1 MATGA
6 GRDATRAPPVR
17 ARLAA
22 ALAAACVAM
31 APTPALA
38 RPAMAQRLVELRD
51 QVRMFPDTV
60 LARLL
65 ELQPAIG
72 AETPRVQAELLVQI
86 SSARSRLDQHDAA
99 AAIADSIVGYGRA
112 LKDDAIVVKGLLAQE
127 TAAYARDDNKAAH
140 RYVFEAEKLAL
151 RTGDK
156 SLQAEAGL
164 EAGVARAELG
174 DFPGALT
181 TVQSAVNAARALE
194 DDPMPLFHALRA
206 LTRLHIQTKNRA
218 KAYATLDELT
228 ALAERQRLPLQM
240 VLLKTSEYIVNIS
253 FGQPERGRRA
263 LLECLALERKLGARY
278 MLPSTLNNV
287 ADSYLK
293 ARDYPRAAQYAAAAL
308 RAANG
313 LHFTGSD
320 AAAHSNLGQAYLG
333 MGRIA
338 EGKKNFEASL
348 AWFEQTQ
355 SKPDIQSLL
364 LEYGQALEDAG
375 DMTGAIQAYH
385 RERAISNELFQS
397 KRRQAVLELQEWYAA
412 DQKQRQIE
420 LLSRENRIKDVELDN
435 RRLAQR
441 LWWLLATVFGLASV
455 AGGLLYRRVRQA
467 NGQLEAKNHTLK
479 TQATR
484 DPLTGLYNRR
494 HFHDTMDSLPAA
506 ARADAATGALFLLD
520 VDHFKH
526 INDRHG
532 HAAGDAVLRAVAD
545 TLRVA
550 LRETDLIVRW
560 GGEEFLA
567 FLPALPHGRIDE
579 VAQRI
584 LRGVSAHAI
593 VHQGRDIAVQVSVG
607 FTPFPLAPAGV
618 PLTWERVLNL
628 ADMALY
634 LAKKNGR
641 NRAYGVRGLDH
652 LGATALA
659 AVEQDLERAWR
670 DGLLELTVV
679 DGDAAPP
686 GQAGTAR

>member
-1 MATGA
+1 M
-6 GRDATRAPPVR
+6 R

-38 RPAMAQRLVELRD
+38 LPAMAQRLIELRD

-65 ELQPAIG
+65 ALQPGIG
-72 AETPRVQAELLVQI
+72 AEPPRVQAELLAQI
-86 SSARSRLDQHDAA
+86 SSARARLNQHDAA
-99 AAIADSIVGYGRA
+99 AATADQIVAYGRA

-127 TAAYARDDNKAAH
+127 AAAYARDDNPAAQ

-151 RTGDK
+151 RTGDQR
-156 SLQAEAGL
+156 LRAEAGL

-174 DFPGALT
+174 DFPGALA
-181 TVQSAVNAARALE
+181 TVQSAIDAARTLE
-194 DDPMPLFHALRA
+194 GDPMPLFHALRA
-206 LTRLHIQTKNRA
+206 LTRLHIQTKDRA
-218 KAYATLDELT
+218 KAYATLGELT
-228 ALAERQRLPLQM
+228 ALAEQQRLPLQM
-240 VLLKTSEYIVNIS
+240 VLLKTSEYIVNVS
-253 FGQPERGRRA
+253 FGRPERARRA

-293 ARDYPRAAQYAAAAL
+293 AHDYPRAAQYAAEAL

-313 LHFTGSD
+313 LNFTGSD

-338 EGKKNFEASL
+338 EGKRHFEASL

-355 SKPDIQSLL
+355 SKPDLQSLL

-385 RERAISNELFQS
+385 RERAISNELFQA

-441 LWWLLATVFGLASV
+441 LWWLLAIVFGLASV

-467 NGQLEAKNHTLK
+467 NGQLEAKNQTLK
-479 TQATR
+479 ALSTR

-494 HFHDTMDSLPAA
+494 HFHDTMDRLPAA
-506 ARADAATGALFLLD
+506 PRAGAAAGALFLLD
-520 VDHFKH
+520 IDHFKH

-532 HAAGDAVLRAVAD
+532 HAAGDAVLKAVAE
-545 TLRVA
+545 TLRVT

-567 FLPALPHGRIDE
+567 FLPAVPRGRVDE
-579 VAQRI
+579 VALRI
-584 LRGVSAHAI
+584 LRGVSTHAV
-593 VHQGRDIAVQVSVG
+593 VHQGRDIAVHVSVG
-607 FTPFPLAPAGV
+607 FVPFPLAPAGV
-618 PLTWERVLNL
+618 PLAWERVLNL

-641 NRAYGVRGLDH
+641 NRAYGVPALDH
-652 LGATALA
+652 VGAAALA
-659 AVEQDLERAWR
+659 AIERDLERAWR

-679 DGDAAPP
+679 DGGAPAPRPPDAGDAAPSR
-686 GQAGTAR
+686 QANTGR